1 MRALAWAMGGVA
13 ALLAGAAPAMAQT
26 SSFPASLEREP
37 LLVWLQRETDIQPA
51 QVIAVTPQA
60 LTSILSTFP
69 AGGGLGPRVVIR
81 AEALSEE
88 IRVRSGAMSWH
99 VSLSADCEGRRV
111 RLGETTG
118 YPSRN
123 LLGERK
129 VLRPAETDWRTPEPG
144 TALDHAWRVACE
156 PGFAGPFQSAAVR
169 VAQAESAGA
178 NPPRAVTPPKAMAA
192 IARPEPMP
200 QPRPAPLVAAGSVPL
215 IARPAPPVPVPIQV
229 AARPRASGFAAQIGS
244 GPSEVEAKRLF
255 VELGPSVRG
264 RPTWIETADVNG
276 RTWRRAMVGGFADGP
291 DAVRFCV
298 SLRASGH
305 ACFVRPANGG

>member
-1 MRALAWAMGGVA
+1 MRALAWAMGVVA
-13 ALLAGAAPAMAQT
+13 ALVAGAVPAMAQT
-26 SSFPASLEREP
+26 PSFPASLEREP
-37 LLVWLQRETDIQPA
+37 LLVWLQRETDIQPS

-88 IRVRSGAMSWH
+88 IRMRSGAMSWH
-99 VSLSADCEGRRV
+99 VSLSADCDHRRV

-156 PGFAGPFQSAAVR
+156 AGFTGPFQSPAVR
-169 VAQAESAGA
+169 LAQAEGAGA
-178 NPPRAVTPPKAMAA
+178 NPPREVTPPKAMAA
-192 IARPEPMP
+192 IARPEPP
-200 QPRPAPLVAAGSVPL
+200 PRPRPAAPTAAAPVP
-215 IARPAPPVPVPIQV
+215 AATPRPVPVQT
-229 AARPRASGFAAQIGS
+229 AAKPAGSGFAAQIGS

-255 VELGPSVRG
+255 AELGAAVRG
-264 RPTWIETADVNG
+264 RPTWIETADVSG
-276 RTWRRAMVGGFADGP
+276 RTWRRAMVGGFADGSE
-291 DAVRFCV
+291 AVRFCAG
-298 SLRASGH
+298 LRASGH
-305 ACFVRPANGG
+305 ACFVRPTKGA